1 MIKYLFLL
9 LMLCSPALAS
19 LSVSDASLS
28 VSDSDDDVDS
38 DPWGK
43 LLQNKSESPLRRS
56 PTSVSNL
63 CERDESSDSNQPVT
77 DYKNLTR
84 HHDLIKYAYL
94 DQLEITISRNF
105 NHHFL
110 NKKGLLCSGKVNPVS
125 CYMKIGG
132 KATFARIKVV
142 TGVANNSLGNHFDV
156 YQVAVGPLGCM
167 GQATLRI
174 PKLIN
179 DLSNQASL
187 TFERNQKNIHFPLKL
202 ESLIYEKPSNEK
214 A

>member
-84 HHDLIKYAYL
+84 HYDLIKYAYL
-94 DQLEITISRNF
+94 DQLEITIIKNF
-105 NHHFL
+105 NHHYF

-125 CYMKIGG
+125 CSMTIEG
-132 KATFARIKVV
+132 KATFARIKSM
-142 TGVANNSLGNHFDV
+142 TGVGKDNSLGDHFDV

-187 TFERNQKNIHFPLKL
+187 TFKTDQKNIHFPLKL
-202 ESLIYEKPSNEK
+202 ESLIYKKPSNEQ
-214 A
+214 

>member
-9 LMLCSPALAS
+9 LTLCSPALAS
-19 LSVSDASLS
+19 LSG
-28 VSDSDDDVDS
+28 SDDD
-38 DPWGK
+38 DPWEK
-43 LLQNKSESPLRRS
+43 LLENKSESPLKRS
-56 PTSVSNL
+56 PKSVTNL
-63 CERDESSDSNQPVT
+63 CESDKSTDSNPFLT
-77 DYKNLTR
+77 DHKYLTDNKNLTR
-84 HHDLIKYAYL
+84 SHDLVKYVYL
-94 DQLEITISRNF
+94 DQLEIIISRDF

-142 TGVANNSLGNHFDV
+142 TGIANNSLGNHFDM
-156 YQVAVGPLGCM
+156 YELAVGPLGCM
-167 GQATLRI
+167 GKATLRI

-187 TFERNQKNIHFPLKL
+187 TFKRDKNILFPLKL
-202 ESLIYEKPSNEK
+202 ESLIYEKSSNEK

>member
-19 LSVSDASLS
+19 LSG
-28 VSDSDDDVDS
+28 SDDDS
-38 DPWGK
+38 NPWEK
-43 LLQNKSESPLRRS
+43 LLENKSESPLRRS
-56 PTSVSNL
+56 PTSVKNL
-63 CERDESSDSNQPVT
+63 CESDKSSDSNALIT

-84 HHDLIKYAYL
+84 HYDLVTYAYL
-94 DQLEITISRNF
+94 DQLKITISRDF

-110 NKKGLLCSGKVNPVS
+110 DKKGRLCSGKVNPVS
-125 CYMKIGG
+125 CYMKIAG
-132 KATFARIKVV
+132 KDTFARIKA
-142 TGVANNSLGNHFDV
+142 TSAGVAKNNSLDNLFDV
-156 YQVAVGPLGCM
+156 YELAVGPLGCM
-167 GQATLRI
+167 GEATLRI

-187 TFERNQKNIHFPLKL
+187 TFKRDKNILFPLKL